1 MKLFAIAVAT
11 WVLFCGW
18 PPGAEAQT
26 SQVTTEYLM
35 TYHAPLDRHPIDGS
49 TVIVNVPPGGWVK
62 GPGIAGRIIP
72 PVGDWV
78 RIMPSG
84 VVRLDVRLLIETDDG
99 AHIYMSYNGI
109 FVESQEVTD
118 ALNRGE
124 VVTDK
129 SVPYFVTAPTFQTS
143 SEKYSWL
150 NKIQAVGKMV
160 ELKRGEDAYIKY
172 DVFIVR

>member
-1 MKLFAIAVAT
+1 MKLIAIAVAT

-35 TYHAPLDRHPIDGS
+35 TYLAPLDRHPIDGS

-62 GPGIAGRIIP
+62 GPGI
-72 PVGDWV
+72 
-78 RIMPSG
+78 
-84 VVRLDVRLLIETDDG
+84 
-99 AHIYMSYNGI
+99 
-109 FVESQEVTD
+109 FVESKEVTD

-143 SEKYSWL
+143 SQKYSWL